1 MERRRFITLV
11 GGAAAAWPLRV
22 RAQQAAMP
30 VIGVLAAPTEASYG
44 PYIDAFRKGLKETG
58 YTEGQNVAIEY
69 RWAEGQYDRLPAMA
83 TDLVARQ
90 VAVMV
95 TIGGIPAALAAKAA
109 TSTIPIVFGVA
120 EDPVKVGLV
129 DSLARPNGNATGVSL
144 LSVELEWKRLELI
157 REVMPQAASIA
168 ILLNPKNPQTAA
180 QLPEKTKAAKA
191 LGLQLSV
198 LNPSSDAEIDSAFS
212 AAAQQHV
219 SALVIG
225 ADSFFHGR
233 REHLVELAARYAL
246 PTIYPYREEAA
257 IGGLM
262 SYGINLAGAYYLEGD
277 YAGRVLKGSRPAEL
291 PVQQSTSVEL
301 VINLKTAK
309 TLGLSFPL
317 ALLGRTDEV
326 IE

>member
-1 MERRRFITLV
+1 MERRNFITLF
-11 GGAAAAWPLRV
+11 GGVAALWPLTA
-22 RAQQAAMP
+22 RAQQAALP

-83 TDLVARQ
+83 ADLVARQ
-90 VAVMV
+90 VAVIV
-95 TIGGIPAALAAKAA
+95 AIGGIPAAKAA
-109 TSTIPIVFGVA
+109 TSTIPIVFAVA

-129 DSLARPNGNATGVSL
+129 DSLARPNRNATGVSL

-157 REVMPQAASIA
+157 REVMPKAASIA
-168 ILLNPKNPQTAA
+168 ILLNPKNPQTAT
-180 QLPEKTKAAKA
+180 QLPEKTKAATA
-191 LGLQLSV
+191 LGLELSV
-198 LNPSSDAEIDSAFS
+198 LNASSDAEIDGAFV

-233 REHLVELAARYAL
+233 REHLVELAARHGL
-246 PTIYPYREEAA
+246 PTIYPYREEAK

-262 SYGINLAGAYYLEGD
+262 SYGIDLAGAYYLEGD
-277 YAGRVLKGSRPAEL
+277 YAGRVLKGKRPAEL

-309 TLGLSFPL
+309 SLGLGFPL
-317 ALLGRTDEV
+317 ALLGRADEV